1 MMEVTIPGVDETLE
15 GLRHACCC
23 ATRLK
28 ATLERVQRLTQGY
41 TDGLLQIFPP
51 RVAAL
56 GKALGLEGERVQ
68 VSLERVPSPA
78 RTLPPA
84 TPGRT
89 IGSISHHA

>member
-1 MMEVTIPGVDETLE
+1 ME
-15 GLRHACCC
+15 GLRQACCC

-41 TDGLLQIFPP
+41 TDGLLHIFPP

-68 VSLERVPSPA
+68 VALQRTPCPA
-78 RTLPPA
+78 RTSPPA
-84 TPGRT
+84 TPSQPRPEDRDE
-89 IGSISHHA
+89 